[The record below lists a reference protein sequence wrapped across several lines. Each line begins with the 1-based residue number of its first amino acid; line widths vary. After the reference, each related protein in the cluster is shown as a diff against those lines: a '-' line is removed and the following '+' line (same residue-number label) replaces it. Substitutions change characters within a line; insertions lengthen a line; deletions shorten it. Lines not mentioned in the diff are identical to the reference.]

1 MVFENITDPDNKFN
15 NQEKIKVTTL
25 RDYIIENK
33 INNISI
39 CKIDTEGSDE
49 LVIKGLYEFLEKKVI
64 DYFILE
70 YQNNDSFQNIK
81 NILNTQGYKIYY
93 MVRNENILVN
103 SEKNYPKNSKSL
115 LNLIA
120 VSPEEEINFKKNLQT
135 SIY

>member
-93 MVRNENILVN
+93 MVRNENIW
-103 SEKNYPKNSKSL
+103 
-115 LNLIA
+115 
-120 VSPEEEINFKKNLQT
+120 
-135 SIY
+135 

>member
-1 MVFENITDPDNKFN
+1 M
-15 NQEKIKVTTL
+15 
-25 RDYIIENK
+25 
-33 INNISI
+33 
-39 CKIDTEGSDE
+39 
-49 LVIKGLYEFLEKKVI
+49 I